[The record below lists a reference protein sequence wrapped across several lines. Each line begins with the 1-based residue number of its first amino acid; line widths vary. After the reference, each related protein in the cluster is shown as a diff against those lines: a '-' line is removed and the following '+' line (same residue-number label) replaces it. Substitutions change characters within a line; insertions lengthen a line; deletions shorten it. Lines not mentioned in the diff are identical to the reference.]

1 MLLISPYNKLSPK
14 IDTITALTDS
24 VLSSQQSQSA
34 KLDYI
39 SNITQSI
46 MDGDSIHN
54 EQMNTVVS
62 QLQDISTNG
71 IGISDVVSVISIP
84 LILMLFAFAFPFIFD
99 IINQINSK
107 YESKVL
113 NRLFEIH
120 RSYRRFW
127 HVTYVSLAYVFL
139 LGAFYLLLPDVYQ
152 NTCSGVVSWISLIV
166 ALIYSLSV
174 VLFIRYCIR
183 FNKADNLVEFIE
195 KAYRRDQKHM
205 RLSIWKKLQHRIRQW
220 SHRKNNDWLKTY
232 KQALSISGGWSE
244 NSPEELYKQRLIELC
259 KYALKEHDITLFH
272 NVMDGVDKIIDK
284 EKHSLYKLFGKVD
297 EDLAEGAI
305 HYNTK
310 DFFLQIFAF
319 YPTCPQD
326 NNIEESLIWKL
337 LYAYNKSRFINVVD
351 ILFLSQ
357 MLLVLCEQ
365 QQQLL
370 LEKYIDRA
378 RYYFSFIT
386 NLPRI
391 HYVKGLATSKR
402 LVAESKERQNW
413 NDLCNFHFLVFSYAI
428 SKEMYGLLNS
438 LISNENYHDSYL
450 LPETPSDILIRYA
463 RCKKESK
470 GFGNFGHWKI
480 EEIFGKKV
488 IVDDCLGQFAMLL
501 FLLTYNKE
509 DQPTE
514 KVTLEDISIL
524 QNQKGKLCAIA
535 KNLLQDNRLSTL
547 FKGKQGVDINKT
559 YTDTLNNLN
568 LSINP
573 VIQEVENEQPEI
585 QKEKFEEHFK
595 GFLLDL
601 ERHIPR
607 AFWEGNDEGKKNDI
621 DLNECVLV
629 TDKLS
634 FMLSDEFEMR
644 GLYFDYVDVFINRL
658 VYGML
663 SAYGEMKIKDVS
675 ITTADFSQ
683 YIDVI
688 TQNHPEDFLI
698 IDVDSHIRGWIDRTY
713 DAGFKTYYKGI
724 PYLSVESVGRFNLL
738 ADLPVYDNF
747 RNSILIVPK
756 ICQPCLSDKKEGGTP
771 KFSYVD
777 ESSEE
782 EKKLSLRVGVDLGK
796 EMVYNPEGTIV
807 RIRIKKMSI

>member
-1 MLLISPYNKLSPK
+1 MTLIIDSTLLLNRIDSIQANMNQLLIEHQ
-14 IDTITALTDS
+14 I
-24 VLSSQQSQSA
+24 QSA
-34 KLDYI
+34 KLDHI

-46 MDGDSIHN
+46 VDGDSIHN

-71 IGISDVVSVISIP
+71 IGINDVVSVISIP

-107 YESKVL
+107 YKSKAL
-113 NRLFEIH
+113 NQLFEIH
-120 RSYRRFW
+120 SSYRRFW
-127 HVTYVSLAYVFL
+127 RVTYVSLAYVFL

-195 KAYRRDQKHM
+195 KAYRRDQKKM
-205 RLSIWKKLQHRIRQW
+205 RLPIWKKLQHRIRQW
-220 SHRKNNDWLKTY
+220 SHRKNNDWLKAY
-232 KQALSISGGWSE
+232 KQALCLSWGWSE

-259 KYALKEHDITLFH
+259 KYALKEHDITLFYS
-272 NVMDGVDKIIDK
+272 VMDGVDKIVDK
-284 EKHSLYKLFGKVD
+284 EKHSLYKSFGKVD
-297 EDLAEGAI
+297 EELAEGAI

-310 DFFLQIFAF
+310 DFFLQVFAF

-357 MLLVLCEQ
+357 TLLVLCEQ
-365 QQQLL
+365 QQLLL

-386 NLPRI
+386 NFPRI

-402 LVAESKERQNW
+402 PVAESKERQNW

-428 SKEMYGLLNS
+428 SKEMYGLMNS

-450 LPETPSDILIRYA
+450 FPESPSDILIRYA
-463 RCKKESK
+463 RCKKELK
-470 GFGNFGHWKI
+470 DFGNFGHWKI

-501 FLLTYNKE
+501 LLLTHDKE
-509 DQPTE
+509 DRKTE
-514 KVTLEDISIL
+514 EVSPEDISIL
-524 QNQKGKLCAIA
+524 QNQKEKLFVIA
-535 KNLLQDNRLSTL
+535 KNLQQDNRLSTL
-547 FKGKQGVDINKT
+547 FEGIQSVDINTK
-559 YTDTLNNLN
+559 YTDTLNSLTPSTNL
-568 LSINP
+568 
-573 VIQEVENEQPEI
+573 VIQEVENEQPQI
-585 QKEKFEEHFK
+585 QKEKFEEQFR
-595 GFLLDL
+595 GFYLDL
-601 ERHIPR
+601 DRFIPK
-607 AFWEGNDEGKKNDI
+607 AFWEGNDEEKKNDI

-629 TDKLS
+629 MDKLY
-634 FMLSDEFEMR
+634 FMQSDEYEMR

-658 VYGML
+658 VYVML

-675 ITTADFSQ
+675 ITTADFSH
-683 YIDVI
+683 YIDAI

-698 IDVDSHIRGWIDRTY
+698 IDVDSHIRGWIDLVY
-713 DAGFKTYYKGI
+713 DAEFKSYYKGI

-738 ADLPVYDNF
+738 TDLPVYDNF
-747 RNSILIVPK
+747 RDTILILPK
-756 ICQPCLSDKKEGGTP
+756 TNQPCLSNKEEDGTP

-777 ESSEE
+777 ESSGE

-796 EMVYNPEGTIV
+796 KMVYNPEGTIV

>member
-1 MLLISPYNKLSPK
+1 MNQLLIEHQ
-14 IDTITALTDS
+14 T
-24 VLSSQQSQSA
+24 QSA

-46 MDGDSIHN
+46 VDGDSIHN
-54 EQMNTVVS
+54 EQINTVVS

-71 IGISDVVSVISIP
+71 IGINDVVSVISIP

-113 NRLFEIH
+113 NRLFETH

-127 HVTYVSLAYVFL
+127 RVTYVSLAYVFL

-174 VLFIRYCIR
+174 VLFIRYCIM

-195 KAYRRDQKHM
+195 KAYRRDQKKM
-205 RLSIWKKLQHRIRQW
+205 KLSIWKKLQHGIKQW
-220 SHRKNNDWLKTY
+220 SHRKNSDWLKTY
-232 KQALSISGGWSE
+232 KQALRLSGGWSE

-259 KYALKEHDITLFH
+259 KYALKEHDITLFY
-272 NVMDGVDKIIDK
+272 NVMDGVDKIVDK
-284 EKHSLYKLFGKVD
+284 EKQSLYKLFGKVD
-297 EDLAEGAI
+297 EELAEGAI

-326 NNIEESLIWKL
+326 NNIEESLVWKL

-357 MLLVLCEQ
+357 ILLVLCEQ

-402 LVAESKERQNW
+402 PLAESKERQNW

-428 SKEMYGLLNS
+428 SKEMYGLMNS

-450 LPETPSDILIRYA
+450 FPETPSDILIRYA
-463 RCKKESK
+463 RCKKELK
-470 GFGNFGHWKI
+470 DFGNFGHWKI

-488 IVDDCLGQFAMLL
+488 MVDDCLGQLTMLL
-501 FLLTYNKE
+501 LLLTHNKE
-509 DQPTE
+509 DRQPE
-514 KVTLEDISIL
+514 EVTLEDIYIL
-524 QNQKGKLCAIA
+524 QNQKEKLFAIA
-535 KNLLQDNRLSTL
+535 KNLQQDKRLSTL
-547 FKGKQGVDINKT
+547 FEGIQGVDLNKK
-559 YTDTLNNLN
+559 YTDTLNGLN
-568 LSINP
+568 SSINP
-573 VIQEVENEQPEI
+573 VIQEEENEQLQK
-585 QKEKFEEHFK
+585 QKEKFEEQFK
-595 GFLLDL
+595 GFYLDL
-601 ERHIPR
+601 ERNIPR
-607 AFWEGNDEGKKNDI
+607 AFWEGNDEEKKNNI

-629 TDKLS
+629 MDKLY
-634 FMLSDEFEMR
+634 FMLSDEYEIR
-644 GLYFDYVDVFINRL
+644 GSYFDYVNVFINRL
-658 VYGML
+658 VYVML

-675 ITTADFSQ
+675 ITTADFSH

-688 TQNHPEDFLI
+688 TQNHPEDYLI
-698 IDVDSHIRGWIDRTY
+698 IDVDSHIRSWIDLTY
-713 DAGFKTYYKGI
+713 DAGFKTYYKGV
-724 PYLSVESVGRFNLL
+724 PYLSVENVGRFNLL
-738 ADLPVYDNF
+738 TDLLVYNNF
-747 RNSILIVPK
+747 SNSILIVPK
-756 ICQPCLSDKKEGGTP
+756 ANQPYLSDKEEGGTP
-771 KFSYVD
+771 KFSYVE

-782 EKKLSLRVGVDLGK
+782 EKKLSLRIGVDLGK
-796 EMVYNPEGTIV
+796 GMVYNPEGTIV